1 MRSARSSR
9 LLESTCSTCGNAIPD
24 RDHCDPDNVENVTGA
39 AVCHCNSRRLQLPG
53 AER

>member
-1 MRSARSSR
+1 MRLARSAR

-24 RDHCDPDNVENVTGA
+24 ADHFDRDNVENVTGA
-39 AVCHCNSRRLQLPG
+39 AVCHCNSRRLRLPG